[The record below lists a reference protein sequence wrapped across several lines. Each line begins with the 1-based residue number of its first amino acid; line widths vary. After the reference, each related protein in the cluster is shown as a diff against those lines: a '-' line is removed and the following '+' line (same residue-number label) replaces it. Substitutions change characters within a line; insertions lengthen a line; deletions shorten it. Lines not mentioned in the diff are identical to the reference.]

1 MRQRKERG
9 KRSPSTPLRPPSS
22 SASFLP
28 PPPSRSRKRGGKGLF
43 LTREK
48 GEEEGCTKKA
58 AAVGTELGI
67 PPAKREKGGGE
78 PQLRQGRRR
87 FAKGVGAEGKGGKRP
102 RLAERQKDK
111 EERQTVAFRP
121 FAAVCAVSRTDKKH
135 GRRGNN
141 GCIMSGQDA
150 APLFFSTCGGLLP
163 DSCVL
168 FLLPPPIAVPLR
180 LFGCPRSCLRSPLF
194 WLHELEVWTT
204 GRRCAKDV
212 LPPLWSSLS

>member
-1 MRQRKERG
+1 MCFKTTEKPLPFPPLPSAQNNAAEERKRE
-9 KRSPSTPLRPPSS
+9 KKPLYSTSS
-22 SASFLP
+22 SLLLRFLP
-28 PPPSRSRKRGGKGLF
+28 SAPYQSKSEEGGKGLF

-121 FAAVCAVSRTDKKH
+121 F
-135 GRRGNN
+135 RR
-141 GCIMSGQDA
+141 
-150 APLFFSTCGGLLP
+150 
-163 DSCVL
+163 
-168 FLLPPPIAVPLR
+168 
-180 LFGCPRSCLRSPLF
+180 CLR
-194 WLHELEVWTT
+194 
-204 GRRCAKDV
+204 CIKDRQKA
-212 LPPLWSSLS
+212 